1 MIERYSLPEMAAI
14 WSAAHKTDTWLQ
26 VELLVCEGWAREGVI
41 PADAIEKIRK
51 ARYNA
56 ERMNE
61 IEQETHHDVISFL
74 RSIQEQLGPEGRFI
88 HLGLTSSDVLDTALA
103 VQLKAAGIVLSEA
116 LAKLIHTVEQA
127 ARQYKYTLMV
137 GRTHGIHAEPMT
149 FGLKLALWVDELR
162 RGQARLAAALEQV
175 TVGKISGAVGTHA
188 TIPPQIEEFVC
199 EKLGIGVAPVSN
211 QIVQRDR
218 HAHFMTTL
226 ALLGSSLEKMAQ
238 EIRHLQRTE
247 LSEAFEPFG
256 SGQQGSSAMPHK
268 RNPELCERICGL
280 ARVLRGFSVTAMEDV
295 ALWHERDISHSSA
308 ERITIPDACTL
319 IHYMLHIFTKVIKG
333 LQVDTVRMQA
343 NLNMTGGLVYSQRI
357 LLALIDK
364 GVGRQEAYKLVQRN
378 AKKVWSMTSQGYI
391 QGPALLESLSSDP
404 DVTSRLSR
412 AELEEL
418 TNTDYYIKYIDV
430 IIGIGEFLQ
439 LCTGEAAGY
448 VGVAT
453 ERFEQRWPLD
463 VALAGHTPDFF
474 GVALYQLVSF
484 LPTHAFIDEG
494 QQDTLGED
502 QATRHIQ
509 VGKHAI
515 GIDLKT
521 LDDVGEDAQHVVE
534 QRTAIGNDDALSGR
548 VADVAFVPEGDVLH
562 RRH

>member
-14 WSAAHKTDTWLQ
+14 WSATHKTDTWLQ

-41 PADAIEKIRK
+41 PVEAIEKIRR

-56 ERMNE
+56 ERMSE

-103 VQLKAAGIVLSEA
+103 VQLKEAGIVLSEA

-308 ERITIPDACTL
+308 ERIIIPDACTL
-319 IHYMLHIFTKVIKG
+319 IHYMLHIFNNVMSG
-333 LQVDTVRMQA
+333 LQVDAERMLT
-343 NLNMTGGLVYSQRI
+343 NLNMTGGLVFSQRI

-364 GVGRQEAYKLVQRN
+364 GVGRQEAYKMVQRN
-378 AKKVWSMTSQGYI
+378 AKKVWNMASKGAI
-391 QGPALLESLSSDP
+391 QGPALLEALSNDSEVATYLTRDE
-404 DVTSRLSR
+404 L
-412 AELEEL
+412 AEL
-418 TNTDYYIKYIDV
+418 TSTDYY
-430 IIGIGEFLQ
+430 
-439 LCTGEAAGY
+439 T
-448 VGVAT
+448 
-453 ERFEQRWPLD
+453 R
-463 VALAGHTPDFF
+463 
-474 GVALYQLVSF
+474 
-484 LPTHAFIDEG
+484 FID
-494 QQDTLGED
+494 TAFTRLG
-502 QATRHIQ
+502 
-509 VGKHAI
+509 
-515 GIDLKT
+515 L
-521 LDDVGEDAQHVVE
+521 
-534 QRTAIGNDDALSGR
+534 
-548 VADVAFVPEGDVLH
+548 
-562 RRH
+562 

>member
-103 VQLKAAGIVLSEA
+103 VQLKEAGIVLSEA
-116 LAKLIHTVEQA
+116 LAKLVHTVEQA

-308 ERITIPDACTL
+308 ERIIIPDACTL
-319 IHYMLHIFTKVIKG
+319 IHYMMHIFNNVMSG
-333 LQVDTVRMQA
+333 LQVDAERMLT
-343 NLNMTGGLVYSQRI
+343 NLNMTGGLVFSQRI
-357 LLALIDK
+357 LLALINK
-364 GVGRQEAYKLVQRN
+364 GVGRQEAYKMVQRN
-378 AKKVWSMTSQGYI
+378 AKKVWNMASKGAI
-391 QGPALLESLSSDP
+391 QGPALLEALSNDSEVATYLTRDE
-404 DVTSRLSR
+404 L
-412 AELEEL
+412 AEL
-418 TNTDYYIKYIDV
+418 TSTDYYTRYID
-430 IIGIGEFLQ
+430 
-439 LCTGEAAGY
+439 T
-448 VGVAT
+448 
-453 ERFEQRWPLD
+453 
-463 VALAGHTPDFF
+463 
-474 GVALYQLVSF
+474 
-484 LPTHAFIDEG
+484 AFAR
-494 QQDTLGED
+494 LG
-502 QATRHIQ
+502 
-509 VGKHAI
+509 
-515 GIDLKT
+515 L
-521 LDDVGEDAQHVVE
+521 
-534 QRTAIGNDDALSGR
+534 
-548 VADVAFVPEGDVLH
+548 
-562 RRH
+562 